1 LKNGIQ
7 KILNIPDFTLF
18 PEYFSQLPS
27 PGYRLTPVWYYALEC
42 HRENIRL
49 DRLKIPCILKRLYN
63 NVEEMADRKSLG
75 QKKAVESRIAIFDKK
90 QKARTV
96 VRTRQRVRIS
106 KEGRDG
112 ERWIKGKGT

>member
-1 LKNGIQ
+1 MHYR
-7 KILNIPDFTLF
+7 KIRHLF
-18 PEYFSQLPS
+18 AVILAQASQYEIVKLS
-27 PGYRLTPVWYYALEC
+27 EVKLQ
-42 HRENIRL
+42 
-49 DRLKIPCILKRLYN
+49 IPCILKRLYN